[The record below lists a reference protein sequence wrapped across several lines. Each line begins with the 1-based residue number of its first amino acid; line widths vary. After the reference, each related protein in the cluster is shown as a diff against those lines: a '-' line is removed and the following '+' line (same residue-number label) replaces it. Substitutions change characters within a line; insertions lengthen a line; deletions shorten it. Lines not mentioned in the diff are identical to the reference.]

1 MKDPTKQLHD
11 AYFTLLNGNVS
22 VNGTEIP
29 VFKWAQSGSSTR
41 VTVGEAVLDDESS
54 KDTYITEVMQ
64 TIYIQADLRIKDER
78 DVAENISDAVCQLVV
93 VTSTSL
99 MTLTDFDMVTAELAA
114 VDTFEPSEQDSTLF
128 IKELVFKH
136 LITEN

>member
-1 MKDPTKQLHD
+1 MKDVSKQLHD
-11 AYFTLLNGNVS
+11 AYFTLLNGNVV

-41 VTVGEAVLDDESS
+41 ITIGEVALEDESS
-54 KDTYITEVMQ
+54 KDTYITEAQ
-64 TIYIQADLRIKDER
+64 QAIYIQGDLRIKDER
-78 DVAENISDAVCQLVV
+78 DVLENISDAVVQLVI

-114 VDTFEPSEQDSTLF
+114 VDTFEPEAQDSTVF
-128 IKELVFKH
+128 IKELIFKH